1 MYGLASCKPKR
12 VQSVGSDYHAAVQ
25 LAFGL
30 KPESKGTYS
39 LAHAEQPNKFI
50 QQEVE
55 MTLKNH
61 GFVKPAGTTRRQF
74 TGLLCGSGLL
84 TLAGC
89 GGGDSDATATP
100 VVAPQVTLA
109 PQSVSVALGQ
119 SITLRVEA
127 SGSDLAYQW
136 HRNGVTLNGA
146 TGSSLL
152 VTVTPADDGAQYTVL
167 VRNSAGQVKSTAATL
182 TLKSNGVISLL
193 AGGLGGSGMLEGR
206 GAQARLPS
214 LSQVVASKDGSV
226 YFGGHRTGKVSAQGD
241 VTFLPDFGS
250 PAFFLGMA
258 CDSKGDLYAID
269 RGTHVIYKLVNGAY
283 VPYAGASDPLV
294 GGFLDGVAT
303 AARLRLPQSPAFD
316 SQDNL
321 YFIDGD
327 NHAVR
332 KVAPDGTVSTVA
344 GTPSNVTLVDGI
356 GSAAG
361 FASPRILLVLADNSL
376 LVIDGNSWR
385 KVLPDG
391 TVSTLAGAV
400 PSDVWTV
407 QGTATDA
414 LYTLRGHSVVK
425 LALDGSTTLVAGNT
439 TDAGYVDGVGATA
452 RFNLLLSLSLSATGQ
467 LFVADNQNAMIRRI
481 NLATGEVSAWAGM
494 APQPGR
500 VDGEG
505 AQARFADM
513 GPSCVDTNGNVYVVD
528 TQAKTLRKIAVAG
541 ASSVTGVVSTLFAN
555 FPSEGD
561 VAVDASGNFYGVR
574 DRAIIKV
581 LPSGAQQVFAGQPG
595 VLGFADGLGNAASF
609 ARPRGLTLDSAGN
622 LYVGDEPAV
631 VPVSLSAYSNTYG
644 GTLRRITPGGLVS
657 TLAGTPGRVTSGSYY
672 GPNLSFSE
680 DASYF
685 VGRVHLA
692 SDTGGAIWVSSDY
705 GIRRV
710 GGAVW
715 ILRNNHAVSGTDGA
729 CASDGSGGLWVADG
743 KVIRKILPNGTS
755 TVVAGV
761 EDSRIVGVKL
771 GALPGSLGPITSVA
785 AASSN
790 VLYCGSENAVVR
802 IQLNS

>member
-1 MYGLASCKPKR
+1 
-12 VQSVGSDYHAAVQ
+12 
-25 LAFGL
+25 
-30 KPESKGTYS
+30 
-39 LAHAEQPNKFI
+39 
-50 QQEVE
+50 
-55 MTLKNH
+55 MTLKKQ
-61 GFVKPAGTTRRQF
+61 GFVTAVVTTRRQF

-89 GGGDSDATATP
+89 GGGDSSATATP
-100 VVAPQVTLA
+100 VVA
-109 PQSVSVALGQ
+109 
-119 SITLRVEA
+119 
-127 SGSDLAYQW
+127 
-136 HRNGVTLNGA
+136 
-146 TGSSLL
+146 
-152 VTVTPADDGAQYTVL
+152 AQ
-167 VRNSAGQVKSTAATL
+167 
-182 TLKSNGVISLL
+182 ISLL

-206 GAQARLPS
+206 GTQARLPS

-226 YFGGHRTGKVSAQGD
+226 YFGGSRTGKVSAQGD
-241 VTFLPDFGS
+241 VTFLPDFPLGS

-258 CDSKGDLYAID
+258 CDSKGDLYAIG
-269 RGTHVIYKLVNGAY
+269 RGTPVIYKLVNGAY
-283 VPYAGASDPLV
+283 VPYAGASNPFV

-321 YFIDGD
+321 YFIDSE

-332 KVAPDGTVSTVA
+332 KVALDGTVSTVA

-361 FASPRILLVLADNSL
+361 FAAPRLLLVLADNSL

-391 TVSTLAGAV
+391 TVSTLPGAV

-407 QGTATDA
+407 QGTAIDS

-425 LALDGSTTLVAGNT
+425 LALDGSTRLVAGNF

-452 RFNLLLSLSLSATGQ
+452 RFNLPLSLSLSATGQ
-467 LFVADNQNAMIRRI
+467 LFVADNQNAMIRRV

-505 AQARFADM
+505 TQARFADM
-513 GPSCVDTNGNVYVVD
+513 GPSCLDTNGNVYVVD
-528 TQAKTLRKIAVAG
+528 TKAKTLRKIAVAG
-541 ASSVTGVVSTLFAN
+541 ATSVTGVVSTLFTN

-574 DRAIIKV
+574 DRAIVKV

-595 VLGFADGLGNAASF
+595 VLGFADGLGIAASF

-622 LYVGDEPAV
+622 LYVGDEPDV
-631 VPVSLSAYSNTYG
+631 VPVSLSTYSSTFG

-672 GPNLSFSE
+672 GPNLSFRD

-692 SDTGGAIWVSSDY
+692 SDADGTIWVSSNY

-710 GGAVW
+710 GGAVGAPVW
-715 ILRNNHAVSGTDGA
+715 ILKRDIVDGA

-743 KVIRKILPNGTS
+743 TVIRKVLPNGTS

-761 EDSRIVGVKL
+761 DDSRIVGVKL
-771 GALPGSLGPITSVA
+771 GALPGSLGPITSVV
-785 AASSN
+785 AASSSL
-790 VLYCGSENAVVR
+790 LYCGSENAVVR
-802 IQLNS
+802 IQLSS

>member
-1 MYGLASCKPKR
+1 MTIKKQGL
-12 VQSVGSDYHAAVQ
+12 VMAA
-25 LAFGL
+25 
-30 KPESKGTYS
+30 T
-39 LAHAEQPNKFI
+39 
-50 QQEVE
+50 
-55 MTLKNH
+55 
-61 GFVKPAGTTRRQF
+61 TTRRQF
-74 TGLLCGSGLL
+74 TGLLCGGGML
-84 TLAGC
+84 TLGGC
-89 GGGDSDATATP
+89 GGGSGGSAPP
-100 VVAPQVTLA
+100 VVAAKITLA
-109 PQSVSVALGQ
+109 PQSASATLGQ

-127 SGSDLAYQW
+127 SGSDLTYQW
-136 HRNGVTLNGA
+136 RRNGVTLNGA
-146 TGSSLL
+146 TGSSLQVV
-152 VTVTPADDGAQYTVL
+152 VTSTDDGAQYTAIVS
-167 VRNSAGQVKSTAATL
+167 NSAGQVESTAATL
-182 TLKSNGVISLL
+182 TVKSSGVINLL
-193 AGGLGGSGMLEGR
+193 AGGLGGSGTLEGR
-206 GAQARLPS
+206 GTQARLPS
-214 LSQVVASKDGSV
+214 LGQVVASKDGSV
-226 YFGGHRTGKVSAQGD
+226 YFGGNRAGKVSAQGD
-241 VTFLPDFGS
+241 VAFLPDFPFGS

-258 CDSKGDLYAID
+258 CDSKGDLYAIG
-269 RGTHVIYKLVNGAY
+269 RGTSVIHKLVNGAY
-283 VPYAGASDPLV
+283 VPYAGASV

-303 AARLRLPQSPAFD
+303 AARLGLPQSPAFA

-321 YFIDGD
+321 YFIDSD
-327 NHAVR
+327 NQAVR

-344 GTPSNVTLVDGI
+344 GTPSNVTLVDGK

-361 FASPRILLVLADNSL
+361 FASPRLLLVLADNSL

-407 QGTATDA
+407 QGTTIDA
-414 LYTLRGHSVVK
+414 LYTLRGNSVVK
-425 LALDGSTTLVAGNT
+425 LALDGSTTLVAGNI
-439 TDAGYVDGVGATA
+439 TDEGYVDGVGAAA

-467 LFVADNQNAMIRRI
+467 LFVADQQNAMIRRI

-505 AQARFADM
+505 ARARFAGM
-513 GPSCVDTNGNVYVVD
+513 GPSCVDTNGHVYVVD

-541 ASSVTGVVSTLFAN
+541 ATSVTGVVSTLFTN

-622 LYVGDEPAV
+622 LYIGDEPDV
-631 VPVSLSAYSNTYG
+631 RPVFINTDSYTYG
-644 GTLRRITPGGLVS
+644 GTLRMITPGGLVS
-657 TLAGTPGRVTSGSYY
+657 TLAGTPGRMTNGVFA
-672 GPNLSFSE
+672 PPLSFRD

-710 GGAVW
+710 GGAVGAPVW
-715 ILRNNHAVSGTDGA
+715 ILRRDQVDGA
-729 CASDGSGGLWVADG
+729 CASDGSGGLWLADG
-743 KVIRKILPNGTS
+743 KVIRKVLPNGTS

-771 GALPGSLGPITSVA
+771 GTLPGSLGPITSVVA
-785 AASSN
+785 GSSN

-802 IQLNS
+802 IQLSS

>member
-1 MYGLASCKPKR
+1 
-12 VQSVGSDYHAAVQ
+12 
-25 LAFGL
+25 
-30 KPESKGTYS
+30 
-39 LAHAEQPNKFI
+39 
-50 QQEVE
+50 
-55 MTLKNH
+55 MTLKKQ
-61 GFVKPAGTTRRQF
+61 GFVTAVVTTRRQF

-89 GGGDSDATATP
+89 GGGDSNAAATS
-100 VVAPQVTLA
+100 VAAAHITLA
-109 PQSVSVALGQ
+109 PQSASVTWGQ

-127 SGSDLAYQW
+127 SGSDLTYQW
-136 HRNGVTLNGA
+136 RRNGVTLKGA
-146 TGSSLL
+146 TGSSLQVV
-152 VTVTPADDGAQYTVL
+152 VTSTDDGAQYTVI
-167 VRNSAGQVKSTAATL
+167 VSNSAGQVESTAATL
-182 TLKSNGVISLL
+182 TVKSSGVISLL

-206 GAQARLPS
+206 GALARLPS
-214 LSQVVASKDGSV
+214 LGQVVASKDGSV
-226 YFGGHRTGKVSAQGD
+226 YFGGNRTGKVSAQGA
-241 VTFLPDFGS
+241 VTFLPDSPFGS

-258 CDSKGDLYAID
+258 CDSKGGLYAIG

-283 VPYAGASDPLV
+283 VSYAGASDPFV
-294 GGFLDGVAT
+294 GGFLDGVGT

-321 YFIDGD
+321 YFIDSD

-332 KVAPDGTVSTVA
+332 KVTPDGTVSTVA

-361 FASPRILLVLADNSL
+361 FAAPRLLLVLADNSL
-376 LVIDGNSWR
+376 LVIDGDSWR

-407 QGTATDA
+407 QGTAVDS

-425 LALDGSTTLVAGNT
+425 LALDGSTTLVAGHI

-467 LFVADNQNAMIRRI
+467 LFVADHQNAMIRRI

-500 VDGEG
+500 VDGDG
-505 AQARFADM
+505 VQARFADM
-513 GPSCVDTNGNVYVVD
+513 GPSCVDTNGHVYVVD

-541 ASSVTGVVSTLFAN
+541 ASSVTGVVSTLFTN

-561 VAVDASGNFYGVR
+561 VAIDASGNFYGVR

-622 LYVGDEPAV
+622 LYVADEPNV
-631 VPVSLSAYSNTYG
+631 GSVNINVSSYTHG
-644 GTLRRITPGGLVS
+644 GTLRMITPGGLVS
-657 TLAGTPGRVTSGSYY
+657 TLAGTPGRETIGIFA
-672 GPNLSFSE
+672 PPLSFRE

-685 VGRVHLA
+685 EGRVHLA
-692 SDTGGAIWVSSDY
+692 SDTDGTIWVSSDY

-710 GGAVW
+710 GGAVGAPVW
-715 ILRNNHAVSGTDGA
+715 ISKRDLVASGTDGA

-743 KVIRKILPNGTS
+743 KVIRKVLPNGTS

-771 GALPGSLGPITSVA
+771 GALPGSLGSITSVV

-802 IQLNS
+802 IQLSS

>member
-1 MYGLASCKPKR
+1 
-12 VQSVGSDYHAAVQ
+12 
-25 LAFGL
+25 
-30 KPESKGTYS
+30 
-39 LAHAEQPNKFI
+39 
-50 QQEVE
+50 
-55 MTLKNH
+55 MTLKKQ
-61 GFVKPAGTTRRQF
+61 GIVTATVTTRRQF
-74 TGLLCGSGLL
+74 TGLVCGSGLL

-89 GGGDSDATATP
+89 GGGSDAIATP
-100 VVAPQVTLA
+100 AVAPQITLA
-109 PQSVSVALGQ
+109 PQSSSVALGQ
-119 SITLRVEA
+119 SIALRVEA

-136 HRNGVTLNGA
+136 RRNGVTLNGA
-146 TGSSLL
+146 TGSSLQVV
-152 VTVTPADDGAQYTVL
+152 VTSTDDGAQYTAIVS
-167 VRNSAGQVKSTAATL
+167 NSAGQVESTAATL
-182 TLKSNGVISLL
+182 TVKSSGVISLL

-206 GAQARLPS
+206 GTQARLPS
-214 LSQVVASKDGSV
+214 LAQVVACKDGSV
-226 YFGGHRTGKVSAQGD
+226 YFGGARTGRVSAQGD
-241 VTFLPDFGS
+241 VRFLPDFPFGFN
-250 PAFFLGMA
+250 AFFLGMA
-258 CDSKGDLYAID
+258 CDSKGDLYAIG
-269 RGTHVIYKLVNGAY
+269 RGTNVIYKLVNGAY
-283 VPYAGASDPLV
+283 VPYAGASV

-321 YFIDGD
+321 YFIDSD

-332 KVAPDGTVSTVA
+332 KVASDGAVTTVA
-344 GTPSNVTLVDGI
+344 GTPSNVTLVDGK

-361 FASPRILLVLADNSL
+361 FAAPRVLLVLADDSL

-407 QGTATDA
+407 QGTAMDS

-425 LALDGSTTLVAGNT
+425 LALDGSTTLVAGNL
-439 TDAGYVDGVGATA
+439 TDAGYADGVGATA
-452 RFNLLLSLSLSATGQ
+452 RFNLPLGLSLSATGQ
-467 LFVADNQNAMIRRI
+467 LFVADTQNSMIRRI

-505 AQARFADM
+505 TQARFANM

-528 TQAKTLRKIAVAG
+528 TQAKTLRKIAVSG
-541 ASSVTGVVSTLFAN
+541 ATSANSVVSTLFTN

-622 LYVGDEPAV
+622 LYVGDEPNVASV
-631 VPVSLSAYSNTYG
+631 AINVFSYTYG

-657 TLAGTPGRVTSGSYY
+657 TLAGTPGRVTSGVFV
-672 GPNLSFSE
+672 PPLSFRD

-692 SDTGGAIWVSSDY
+692 SDADGTIWVSSDY

-710 GGAVW
+710 GGAVGAPVW
-715 ILRNNHAVSGTDGA
+715 ILRSDRTIDRA
-729 CASDGSGGLWVADG
+729 CASDGSGGLFVADG
-743 KVIRKILPNGTS
+743 TVIRRVLPNGTS

-761 EDSRIVGVKL
+761 DDSRIVGVKL
-771 GALPGSLGPITSVA
+771 GALPGSLGPITSVVA
-785 AASSN
+785 ANSN
-790 VLYCGSENAVVR
+790 VLYCGSENAMLR
-802 IQLNS
+802 IQLSS

>member
-1 MYGLASCKPKR
+1 MTIKKTGLAT
-12 VQSVGSDYHAAVQ
+12 AV
-25 LAFGL
+25 A
-30 KPESKGTYS
+30 
-39 LAHAEQPNKFI
+39 
-50 QQEVE
+50 
-55 MTLKNH
+55 
-61 GFVKPAGTTRRQF
+61 TTRRQF

-89 GGGDSDATATP
+89 GGGESNATATS
-100 VVAPQVTLA
+100 VVAAKITLA

-136 HRNGVTLNGA
+136 RRNGVTLNGA
-146 TGSSLL
+146 TGSSLQVVL
-152 VTVTPADDGAQYTVL
+152 TSTDDGAQYTV
-167 VRNSAGQVKSTAATL
+167 VVSNAAGQVESTAATL
-182 TLKSNGVISLL
+182 TVKSSGDISLL

-206 GAQARLPS
+206 GALARLPS
-214 LSQVVASKDGSV
+214 LGQVVTSKDGSV
-226 YFGGHRTGKVSAQGD
+226 YFGGNRTGKVSAQGD
-241 VTFLPDFGS
+241 VTFLPDFPFGS

-258 CDSKGDLYAID
+258 CDSKGDLYAIG
-269 RGTHVIYKLVNGAY
+269 RGSHVIYKLVNGAY
-283 VPYAGASDPLV
+283 VPCAGASDPSV
-294 GGFLDGVAT
+294 GGFLDGVGT

-321 YFIDGD
+321 YFIDQG
-327 NHAVR
+327 NNAIR
-332 KVAPDGTVSTVA
+332 KVTPAGVVSTLA
-344 GTPSNVTLVDGI
+344 GAPANLTLVDGK

-361 FASPRILLVLADNSL
+361 FASPRVLLVLADDSL

-391 TVSTLAGAV
+391 TVSTLVGTV

-407 QGTATDA
+407 QGTAIDA

-439 TDAGYVDGVGATA
+439 TDAGYADGVGATA

-467 LFVADNQNAMIRRI
+467 LFVADNFNAMIRRI

-513 GPSCVDTNGNVYVVD
+513 GASCVDTNGNVYVID
-528 TQAKTLRKIAVAG
+528 TQAKTLRKMAVAG
-541 ASSVTGVVSTLFAN
+541 ATSVTGVVSTLFTN

-595 VLGFADGLGNAASF
+595 VLGFADGQGDAASF

-622 LYVGDEPAV
+622 LYVGDEPNV
-631 VPVSLSAYSNTYG
+631 GSVNINVSSYTHG
-644 GTLRRITPGGLVS
+644 GTLRMITPGGLVS
-657 TLAGTPGRVTSGSYY
+657 TLAGTPGRETLGVFA
-672 GPNLSFSE
+672 PPLSFRE

-685 VGRVHLA
+685 EGRVHLA
-692 SDTGGAIWVSSDY
+692 SDADGAIWVSSDY

-710 GGAVW
+710 GGAVGAPVW
-715 ILRNNHAVSGTDGA
+715 ILKRDFGYTSTGRP
-729 CASDGSGGLWVADG
+729 CASDGAGGLWVADG
-743 KVIRKILPNGTS
+743 TVIRKVLPNGTS

-761 EDSRIVGVKL
+761 DDSHIVGVKL
-771 GALPGSLGPITSVA
+771 GALPGSLGPVGSIACGA
-785 AASSN
+785 AN
-790 VLYCGSENAVVR
+790 VLYACSENSVLR
-802 IQLNS
+802 IRLS

>member
-1 MYGLASCKPKR
+1 MQNSKNNGYSQGVRVTIKKQGLAT
-12 VQSVGSDYHAAVQ
+12 AV
-25 LAFGL
+25 A
-30 KPESKGTYS
+30 
-39 LAHAEQPNKFI
+39 
-50 QQEVE
+50 
-55 MTLKNH
+55 
-61 GFVKPAGTTRRQF
+61 TTRRQF

-89 GGGDSDATATP
+89 GGGSDASATP
-100 VVAPQVTLA
+100 AVAPQITLA
-109 PQSVSVALGQ
+109 PQSASVALGQ
-119 SITLRVEA
+119 SITLRVEV

-136 HRNGVTLNGA
+136 RRNGVALDGA

-152 VTVTPADDGAQYTVL
+152 VTFTRADDGAKYTV
-167 VRNSAGQVKSTAATL
+167 VVSNSAGQVESTAATL
-182 TLKSNGVISLL
+182 TLKSSGVISLL

-214 LSQVVASKDGSV
+214 LGQVVTSKDGSV

-241 VTFLPDFGS
+241 VTFLPDSPFGS

-258 CDSKGDLYAID
+258 CDSKGDLYAIN
-269 RGTHVIYKLVNGAY
+269 RGFSVIYKLVSGAY
-283 VPYAGASDPLV
+283 VPYAGASV

-303 AARLRLPQSPAFD
+303 AARLGLPQSPAFD

-321 YFIDGD
+321 YFIDSD

-344 GTPSNVTLVDGI
+344 GMPSNVTQVDGK

-361 FASPRILLVLADNSL
+361 FASPRVLLVLADDSL

-385 KVLPDG
+385 KVFPDG

-407 QGTATDA
+407 QGTAIDA

-467 LFVADNQNAMIRRI
+467 LIVADHQNAMIRRI

-513 GPSCVDTNGNVYVVD
+513 GPSCVDRDGNVYVVD

-541 ASSVTGVVSTLFAN
+541 ATSVSGVVSTLFTN

-622 LYVGDEPAV
+622 LYVGDEPDRV
-631 VPVSLSAYSNTYG
+631 SVSLSAYSNTYG
-644 GTLRRITPGGLVS
+644 GTLRSITPGGLVS
-657 TLAGTPGRVTSGSYY
+657 TLAGTPGRVTSGSSY
-672 GPNLSFSE
+672 GPNLSFGE

-692 SDTGGAIWVSSDY
+692 SDADGAIWVSSDY

-710 GGAVW
+710 GGAVGAPVW
-715 ILRNNHAVSGTDGA
+715 ILRSDHVLSGTDGA

-743 KVIRKILPNGTS
+743 KVIRKVLPNGTS

-761 EDSRIVGVKL
+761 DDSRIVGVKL
-771 GALPGSLGPITSVA
+771 GALPGGLGQVSSIARGA
-785 AASSN
+785 AN
-790 VLYCGSENAVVR
+790 VLYACSENSVLR
-802 IQLNS
+802 IQLP

>member
-1 MYGLASCKPKR
+1 M
-12 VQSVGSDYHAAVQ
+12 
-25 LAFGL
+25 
-30 KPESKGTYS
+30 
-39 LAHAEQPNKFI
+39 
-50 QQEVE
+50 
-55 MTLKNH
+55 
-61 GFVKPAGTTRRQF
+61 
-74 TGLLCGSGLL
+74 
-84 TLAGC
+84 
-89 GGGDSDATATP
+89 
-100 VVAPQVTLA
+100 
-109 PQSVSVALGQ
+109 
-119 SITLRVEA
+119 
-127 SGSDLAYQW
+127 
-136 HRNGVTLNGA
+136 
-146 TGSSLL
+146 
-152 VTVTPADDGAQYTVL
+152 
-167 VRNSAGQVKSTAATL
+167 
-182 TLKSNGVISLL
+182 
-193 AGGLGGSGMLEGR
+193 
-206 GAQARLPS
+206 PS
-214 LSQVVASKDGSV
+214 LTQVVASKDGSV
-226 YFGGHRTGKVSAQGD
+226 YFGGDRTGKVSAQGD
-241 VTFLPDFGS
+241 ATFLPDFPRGS

-258 CDSKGDLYAID
+258 CDSKGDLYAIN
-269 RGTHVIYKLVNGAY
+269 RGTPVIYKLVNGAY
-283 VPYAGASDPLV
+283 VPYAGASNPFV

-321 YFIDGD
+321 YFVDSE

-332 KVAPDGTVSTVA
+332 KVALDGTVSTVA

-361 FASPRILLVLADNSL
+361 FAAPRLLLVLADNSL

-391 TVSTLAGAV
+391 TVLTLPGAV

-407 QGTATDA
+407 QGTAIDS
-414 LYTLRGHSVVK
+414 LYTLRGNSVVK
-425 LALDGSTTLVAGNT
+425 LALDGYTRLVAGNF

-452 RFNLLLSLSLSATGQ
+452 RFNLPLSLSLSATGQ
-467 LFVADNQNAMIRRI
+467 LFAADNQNAMIRRI

-505 AQARFADM
+505 TQARFADM

-528 TQAKTLRKIAVAG
+528 TIAKTLRKIAVAG
-541 ASSVTGVVSTLFAN
+541 ATSVTGVVSTLFTN

-574 DRAIIKV
+574 NRAIIKV

-595 VLGFADGLGNAASF
+595 VLGFADGPGIAASF

-622 LYVGDEPAV
+622 LYVGDEPNVASV
-631 VPVSLSAYSNTYG
+631 AINVSSYTYG

-657 TLAGTPGRVTSGSYY
+657 TLAGTPGRVTSGVFV
-672 GPNLSFSE
+672 PPLSFRD

-692 SDTGGAIWVSSDY
+692 SDADGAIWVSSDY

-710 GGAVW
+710 SGAVGAPVW
-715 ILRNNHAVSGTDGA
+715 ILRSDRATDRA

-743 KVIRKILPNGTS
+743 TVIRKVLPNGTS
-755 TVVAGV
+755 TVVVGV
-761 EDSRIVGVKL
+761 NDSRIVGVKL
-771 GALPGSLGPITSVA
+771 GALPGSLSPITSVV
-785 AASSN
+785 AASSS

-802 IQLNS
+802 IQLSP